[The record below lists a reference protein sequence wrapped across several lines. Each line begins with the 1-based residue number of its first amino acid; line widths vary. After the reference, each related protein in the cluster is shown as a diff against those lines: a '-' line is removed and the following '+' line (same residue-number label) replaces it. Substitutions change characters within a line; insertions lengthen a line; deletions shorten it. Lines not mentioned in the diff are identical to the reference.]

1 MGEIE
6 SLLKKDLF
14 KLGGFLLVV
23 LGCWL
28 VFNRGGLAEVKAGKA
43 QGKEQVIRVVS
54 WNLNWFPGGKEKA
67 TAEEAAAQMGLAQ
80 KAIGDLKP
88 DLLLLQEV
96 RDWKGAEELCREVP
110 EVRVQVI
117 SRFQPRP
124 QNEVLATNFLMDG
137 GWSDEWKRG
146 DEDPPRGYVFGAIE
160 VQPGRFLLVYSVHLK
175 SNVGPVEVAVKG
187 AIRKREDSAR
197 QLLKHV
203 GEMLKL
209 YGERGKC
216 AVMIC
221 GDLNTHAD
229 GGEFAKERTISALQA
244 AGFRSGFE
252 GVLAPERVTHPAKG
266 KYGDACFDYIFTLGM
281 GEQRAVVKGYP
292 GVSDHQPVVM
302 EVDLGKVDWNPR
314 WDLGAGLAMVPGA
327 AVEMGP
333 AVKVEKTI
341 RADDAGRIRG
351 VVGETVAVRGTVERV
366 SSFTPKFGGTIHFIN
381 FVGSPKGE
389 FVGIVKEENF
399 AAVRRGLGG
408 ELAGRLAGK
417 RVELRGEVVLYKGET
432 PEIIVETASQI
443 VLEGD
448 LGDPYPKGQGGVPPI
463 AGAAVPKAGA
473 CVGGYVASAN
483 SDKFHKVECLWAKKV
498 NPQNRVLYE
507 TRELAIGANLT
518 PCKNCHP

>member
-28 VFNRGGLAEVKAGKA
+28 VFDRGGLAEVKAGKA

-124 QNEVLATNFLMDG
+124 QNQVMATNLKVDG

-146 DEDPPRGYVFGAIE
+146 DEDPPRGYVFGAIA
-160 VQPGRFLLVYSVHLK
+160 VQPGHYLLVYSVHLK
-175 SNVGPVEVAVKG
+175 SNVGGVEG
-187 AIRKREDSAR
+187 AMRKREDSAR
-197 QLLKHV
+197 QLLRHV
-203 GEMLKL
+203 GEMLKE
-209 YGERGKC
+209 YGQWGKC

-221 GDLNTHAD
+221 GDLNTHED
-229 GGEFAKERTISALQA
+229 GGEFAKERTISALKA

-252 GVLAPERVTHPAKG
+252 GVPAAERVTHPAKG
-266 KYGDACFDYIFTLGM
+266 IYKDACFDYIFTLGM

-292 GVSDHQPVVM
+292 RVSDHQPVVM

-341 RADDAGRIRG
+341 RADDAGRSRG

-389 FVGIVKEENF
+389 FVGIVKE
-399 AAVRRGLGG
+399 
-408 ELAGRLAGK
+408 
-417 RVELRGEVVLYKGET
+417 
-432 PEIIVETASQI
+432 
-443 VLEGD
+443 
-448 LGDPYPKGQGGVPPI
+448 VP
-463 AGAAVPKAGA
+463 
-473 CVGGYVASAN
+473 
-483 SDKFHKVECLWAKKV
+483 
-498 NPQNRVLYE
+498 
-507 TRELAIGANLT
+507 
-518 PCKNCHP
+518 

>member
-28 VFNRGGLAEVKAGKA
+28 VFDRGGLAEVKAGKA

-124 QNEVLATNFLMDG
+124 QNQVIATNLDAEK

-146 DEDPPRGYVFGAIE
+146 DEDPPRGYVFGAIA
-160 VQPGRFLLVYSVHLK
+160 VQPGHYLLVYSVHLK
-175 SNVGPVEVAVKG
+175 SNVGGVEG
-187 AIRKREDSAR
+187 AMRKREDSAR
-197 QLLKHV
+197 QLLRHV

-209 YGERGKC
+209 YGQRGKC

-229 GGEFAKERTISALQA
+229 GGEFAKERTISALKA

-252 GVLAPERVTHPAKG
+252 GVPAAERVTHPAKG
-266 KYGDACFDYIFTLGM
+266 IYKDACFDYIFTLGM

-292 GVSDHQPVVM
+292 RVSDHQPVVM

-314 WDLGAGLAMVPGA
+314 WDLGAGLAMVPEA
-327 AVEMGP
+327 AVVMGP

-351 VVGETVAVRGTVERV
+351 VVGETVAVRGTVENV
-366 SSFTPKFGGTIHFIN
+366 SSTSSFGGTIYFIN

-389 FVGIVKEENF
+389 FVGFVKAENF
-399 AAVRRGLGG
+399 AALRRGLGG
-408 ELAGRLAGK
+408 ELAGKLAGK
-417 RVELRGEVVLYKGET
+417 RVELRGKVVLYKEKT

-448 LGDPYPKGQGGVPPI
+448 LSDPYPKGQGGAPPI
-463 AGAAVPKAGA
+463 AGAGVPKAGA
-473 CVGGYVASAN
+473 VAGGYVAS
-483 SDKFHKVECLWAKKV
+483 STGKFHKAECSSAARIKAG
-498 NPQNRVLYE
+498 NRVLYE
-507 TRELAIGANLT
+507 TRELAIEAGLV

>member
-28 VFNRGGLAEVKAGKA
+28 VFDRGGLAEVQAGKA

-124 QNEVLATNFLMDG
+124 QNQVIATNLDAEK

-146 DEDPPRGYVFGAIE
+146 DEDPPRGYVFAAAE
-160 VQPGRFLLVYSVHLK
+160 VQPGHYLLVYSVHLK
-175 SNVGPVEVAVKG
+175 SNVGGVEG
-187 AIRKREDSAR
+187 AMRKREDSAR
-197 QLLKHV
+197 QLLRHV
-203 GEMLKL
+203 GEMLKE
-209 YGERGKC
+209 YGQWGKC

-221 GDLNTHAD
+221 GDLNTHED
-229 GGEFAKERTISALQA
+229 GGEFAKERTISALKA

-252 GVLAPERVTHPAKG
+252 GGPAAERVTHPAKG
-266 KYGDACFDYIFTLGM
+266 IYKDACFDYIFTLGM

-292 GVSDHQPVVM
+292 RVSDHQPVVM

-314 WDLGAGLAMVPGA
+314 WDLGAGLAMVPEA
-327 AVEMGP
+327 AVVMGP

-351 VVGETVAVRGTVERV
+351 VVGETVAVRGTVENV
-366 SSFTPKFGGTIHFIN
+366 SSTSSFGGTIYFIN

-389 FVGIVKEENF
+389 FVGFVKAENF
-399 AAVRRGLGG
+399 AALRRGLGG
-408 ELAGRLAGK
+408 ELAGKLAGK
-417 RVELRGEVVLYKGET
+417 RVELRGKVVLYKEKT

-448 LGDPYPKGQGGVPPI
+448 LSDPYPKGQGGAPPI
-463 AGAAVPKAGA
+463 AGAGVPKAGA
-473 CVGGYVASAN
+473 VAGGYVAS
-483 SDKFHKVECLWAKKV
+483 STGKFHKAECSSAARIKAG
-498 NPQNRVLYE
+498 NRVLYE
-507 TRELAIGANLT
+507 TRELAIGAGLV

>member
-1 MGEIE
+1 M
-6 SLLKKDLF
+6 
-14 KLGGFLLVV
+14 
-23 LGCWL
+23 
-28 VFNRGGLAEVKAGKA
+28 
-43 QGKEQVIRVVS
+43 
-54 WNLNWFPGGKEKA
+54 
-67 TAEEAAAQMGLAQ
+67 
-80 KAIGDLKP
+80 
-88 DLLLLQEV
+88 
-96 RDWKGAEELCREVP
+96 
-110 EVRVQVI
+110 
-117 SRFQPRP
+117 
-124 QNEVLATNFLMDG
+124 
-137 GWSDEWKRG
+137 
-146 DEDPPRGYVFGAIE
+146 
-160 VQPGRFLLVYSVHLK
+160 
-175 SNVGPVEVAVKG
+175 
-187 AIRKREDSAR
+187 
-197 QLLKHV
+197 
-203 GEMLKL
+203 
-209 YGERGKC
+209 
-216 AVMIC
+216 
-221 GDLNTHAD
+221 
-229 GGEFAKERTISALQA
+229 
-244 AGFRSGFE
+244 
-252 GVLAPERVTHPAKG
+252 THPAKG

-292 GVSDHQPVVM
+292 RVSDHQPVVM

-448 LGDPYPKGQGGVPPI
+448 LGDPYPKVQGGVPN
-463 AGAAVPKAGA
+463 AGAGVPNAGA
-473 CVGGYVASAN
+473 GVPNAGAGVPNAGAVAGGYVAS
-483 SDKFHKVECLWAKKV
+483 STGKFHKAECSSAARIKAG
-498 NPQNRVLYE
+498 NRVLYE
-507 TRELAIGANLT
+507 TRELAIEAGLV
-518 PCKNCHP
+518 PCKNCHPGEGEVGEGRGFSKRAMVSVSRPRKRAPRSQRRLARRVVAATTRKALFISE